1 MSYIIR
7 RKVKST
13 TYIIEV
19 TSYRNKD
26 GKPRNKQ
33 RCLGKLDEDGVLI
46 SSKRKL
52 PAEIKE
58 VKRIVKRFIIKEL
71 NASARRETPTPTPCT
86 EQQPQT
92 PTTTTKALVPISA
105 SYIRIR
111 SLDVNENMVNR
122 PDSTFEIFIQ
132 DSDDNIQ
139 F

>member
-71 NASARRETPTPTPCT
+71 NASARRETPTTASNANNYN
-86 EQQPQT
+86 
-92 PTTTTKALVPISA
+92 KSA
-105 SYIRIR
+105 CSNLSIIY
-111 SLDVNENMVNR
+111 
-122 PDSTFEIFIQ
+122 Q
-132 DSDDNIQ
+132 D
-139 F
+139 